1 MPGRYFVYIATNR
14 SGTLYIGM
22 TNELERRM
30 AEHQSGIGSKFTKK
44 YRIGKLVFF
53 EETDYVHVALT
64 REKELKGW
72 RRDRKIALIETMNP
86 NWRDIEHDE

>member
-14 SGTLYIGM
+14 LRTLYAGM
-22 TNELERRM
+22 TNNLGRRM
-30 AEHQSGIGSKFTKK
+30 GKHRLGIGSKFTRK
-44 YRIGKLVFF
+44 YRTGKMVFF

-64 REKELKGW
+64 REKEIKGW

-86 NWRDIEHDE
+86 KWRDLEHDE

>member
-1 MPGRYFVYIATNR
+1 MAGSYFVYIATNR

-22 TNELERRM
+22 TNDLERRM
-30 AEHQSGIGSKFTKK
+30 AEHRSGIGSKFTKK

-64 REKELKGW
+64 REKEIKGW
-72 RRDRKIALIETMNP
+72 RRDRKIALIETMNSK
-86 NWRDIEHDE
+86 WRDLEHDD